1 MKVWIYFFAEDIKN
15 LSPKT
20 QNKDRNPTMADG
32 VCIGIDFGESA
43 SRVALFDLTDKRLE
57 PLCFPGLDN
66 ENNLPSIVSFTG
78 KRVVV
83 GRAHSRDTIFGILK
97 SLL

>member
-1 MKVWIYFFAEDIKN
+1 MQTI
-15 LSPKT
+15 T
-20 QNKDRNPTMADG
+20 DG

-43 SRVALFDLTDKRLE
+43 SRVALFNLADKRLE
-57 PLCFPGLDN
+57 PLCFLGLDN

>member
-1 MKVWIYFFAEDIKN
+1 
-15 LSPKT
+15 
-20 QNKDRNPTMADG
+20 MADG

-78 KRVVV
+78 NRVVV
-83 GRAHSRDTIFGILK
+83 GRAHSRDTIFGILSK
-97 SLL
+97 VYYINQAKA